1 MKRLPGSSFFAH
13 LLLFLTFNLAL
24 WAQSDRA
31 SIVGNVSDTSGA
43 LVSGAKVKVTNEA
56 TGVSFDSSTDD
67 SGRYVTPNIL
77 RPGTYKVEVSRDGF
91 KSKVTS
97 GVLLQIGDV
106 KEVNVTLEVGAAGET
121 VTVTSEAPQLETE
134 TSNRS
139 EVITGRQV
147 TELPLRD
154 RNFTNLATL
163 APGVSRAIVG
173 VLTDAQLFNQGN
185 SNAGNVPGGSNERG
199 STESARFSRSGG
211 ASITANGLRPT
222 NNNFSLDGVDNNEP
236 QFGTIGVFPN
246 PDAIAEFKVETSV
259 GKAESGRGGAVINT
273 SFQSGTNSL
282 HGSVYYY
289 GENSALNAT
298 HAEIRRKQ
306 EELLSQT
313 NPATGNNF
321 TQEEAI
327 QRQPKSAIRKHEF
340 GFTFGGPL
348 IKNRTF
354 FFGDF
359 LGQRNSLPEAFE
371 SVVPTS
377 LSRAGDFSEFHNPDG
392 SFCVTGEDLTRPRGS
407 CDPDGAGPLPS
418 NTDFRVFN
426 PQTGLPFAGNIVPG
440 FAGLPACTT
449 VVPPTLCRSVVGT
462 AFLNTYPLPNVNIV
476 SPTNQIGRFNFLGTR
491 ANTES
496 INSFDVKVDHRLTDK
511 NNLSGRYSY
520 SDQSRFRANF
530 FPGVPTAGFGAGDE
544 VGNTRQ
550 VVISD
555 THAFRPTILNEAKFG
570 WTHIEIGIF
579 NCGVGGACG
588 VSETFCDDI
597 GIPNCNTGSLAG
609 SGGILTGGFGNGFF
623 EFSGDGGLFLVKS
636 NNFYVAD
643 SLTIISGK
651 HTWKAGFEL
660 RPRRLDTIDGGRS
673 GGLKGQLQW
682 GDNNTGNAQADVML
696 GRPSPFVS
704 RGTIAPDA
712 DGVISPFRLRAN
724 EWSFYVQDDWK
735 VTPNLTLNLGV
746 RYDIYPSWTER
757 DGRLANYDVSSSD
770 IIQASGSGDS
780 LVDTDHNNFGPRVGF
795 AYSFGDERQFVL
807 RGGYGLFYSQDGVDY
822 PPLVRNPPETGSVAF
837 NFSGPAF
844 NFDTGPPVVTL
855 VDPPV
860 LTTND
865 TLFTLQPE
873 QKTATI
879 HEWNLTLQWQFA
891 RDWLFDLGYVGTR
904 SRNLLATRQIGA
916 QGNGLG
922 LATTPGALFINNV
935 TAYEN
940 RTSSNYDG
948 LQARM
953 EKRMSRGLL
962 ALISYTW
969 AHNVDDSSGVFTAP
983 GDQRNSNFGPINPFD
998 HSRDRGNSSLDH
1010 RHLFSANAIW
1020 DLPIGRGKALGGD
1033 VSTGWDKIIG
1043 GWQSNF
1049 IFSAQTGQHFS
1060 VGAGGPSGDT
1070 TSVLIGDPFAN
1081 VPVGRYLNPAAF
1093 ASPSTNPA
1101 DPGFAGTTCV
1111 ARPAGFAP
1119 GQVCFGNTG
1128 RNMFTGPGFFRT
1140 DFSLFKNTRVTER
1153 VNTQFGIEFFNLFNH
1168 NNHLIPQNFSNNG
1181 DFGFFRNSL
1190 APRLIQ
1196 YRVKLIF

>member
-1 MKRLPGSSFFAH
+1 MTRRPAKSSVY
-13 LLLFLTFNLAL
+13 LLLTLLTCSAL
-24 WAQSDRA
+24 VWAQSDRA
-31 SIVGNVSDTSGA
+31 SIVGRVSDPTGA
-43 LVSGAKVKVTNEA
+43 LVSGATVKVTNEA
-56 TGVSFDSSTDD
+56 TGVGFDTSTDD
-67 SGRYVTPNIL
+67 GGRFVTPSIL
-77 RPGTYKVEVSRDGF
+77 KPGTYKVEVSRDGF
-91 KSKVTS
+91 KTKVTS

-106 KEVNVTLEVGAAGET
+106 QEVNVTLDVGAAGET

-163 APGVSRAIVG
+163 TPGVSRAIVG
-173 VLTDAQLFNQGN
+173 VLTDAQFFNQGN

-211 ASITANGLRPT
+211 ASISANGLRPT

-273 SFQSGTNSL
+273 SFLSGTNSF
-282 HGSVYYY
+282 HGSAYYY

-321 TQEEAI
+321 TPEEAI

-354 FFGDF
+354 FFGDY

-371 SVVPTS
+371 TVVPTAG
-377 LSRAGDFSEFHNPDG
+377 SRIGDF
-392 SFCVTGEDLTRPRGS
+392 TGFPPVR
-407 CDPDGAGPLPS
+407 DP
-418 NTDFRVFN
+418 V
-426 PQTGLPFAGNIVPG
+426 TGLPFTGNNVANDYGSIQNHPNFSPQG
-440 FAGLPACTT
+440 FAL
-449 VVPPTLCRSVVGT
+449 
-462 AFLNTYPLPNVNIV
+462 FNDYPLPNVDVVN
-476 SPTNQIGRFNFLGTR
+476 PTNQIGRFNFLGTR
-491 ANTES
+491 ANQER

-530 FPGVPTAGFGAGDE
+530 FPVIPTAGFGAGDE

-570 WTHIEIGIF
+570 WTQIEIGIF

-588 VSETFCDDI
+588 VSPTYCDDI
-597 GIPNCNTGSLAG
+597 GVPNCNTGTLPG

-623 EFSGDGGLFLVKS
+623 EFTGDGGLFLVKS

-673 GGLKGQLQW
+673 GGLKGALNY
-682 GDNNTGNAQADVML
+682 GDSNTGNAQADIL
-696 GRPSPFVS
+696 LSQPAPQAS

-712 DGVISPFRLRAN
+712 DGLISPFRLRAS

-735 VTPNLTLNLGV
+735 VTSNLTLNLGV

-757 DGRLANYDVSSSD
+757 DGRLANFDVSASD

-780 LVDTDHNNFGPRVGF
+780 LIDTDHSNFGPRVGF
-795 AYSFGDERQFVL
+795 AYSFGDERQLVL

-822 PPLVRNPPETGSVAF
+822 PPLVRNPPNTASVSF
-837 NFSGPAF
+837 DSFGGVPSTFSLT
-844 NFDTGPPVVTL
+844 TGPPVVTI

-860 LTTND
+860 IATNS
-865 TLFTLQPE
+865 TLFVLQPE

-904 SRNLLATRQIGA
+904 SRNLLATRQLGST
-916 QGNGLG
+916 GNGLG
-922 LATTPGALFINNV
+922 LATTPGGLFIGNV
-935 TAYEN
+935 TGYEN

-948 LQARM
+948 LQARV
-953 EKRMSRGLL
+953 EKRFSRGLL

-969 AHNVDDSSGVFTAP
+969 SHNIDNSSGVFTAP
-983 GDQRNSNFGPINPFD
+983 GDQRNANFGPINPFD
-998 HSRDRGNSSLDH
+998 HGRDRGTSSLDH
-1010 RHLFSANAIW
+1010 RHLFSANTIW
-1020 DLPIGRGKALGGD
+1020 DLPFGRGKAMGGD
-1033 VSTGWDKIIG
+1033 VSSGWDKVIG
-1043 GWQSNF
+1043 GWQANF
-1049 IFSAQTGQHFS
+1049 IFSGQTGQHFS
-1060 VGAGGPSGDT
+1060 VGANGPSGDT
-1070 TSVLIGDPFAN
+1070 VSVLIGDPFAN
-1081 VPVGRYLNPAAF
+1081 VPAGRYLNPAAF

-1111 ARPAGFAP
+1111 VRPAGFAP

-1128 RNMFTGPGFFRT
+1128 RNQFTGPGFFRT
-1140 DFSLFKNTRVTER
+1140 DFSLFKNTRLTER
-1153 VNTQFGIEFFNLFNH
+1153 VTTQFGIEFFNMFNH
-1168 NNHLIPQNFSNNG
+1168 NNHVIPQNFSNNG

-1190 APRLIQ
+1190 APRLVQ
-1196 YRVKLIF
+1196 YRAKVIF